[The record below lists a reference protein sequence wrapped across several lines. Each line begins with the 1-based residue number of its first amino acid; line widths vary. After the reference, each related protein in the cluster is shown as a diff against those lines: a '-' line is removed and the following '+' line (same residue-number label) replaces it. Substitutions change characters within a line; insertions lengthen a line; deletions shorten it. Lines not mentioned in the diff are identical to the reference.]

1 MPVTTPSNNKTI
13 DKMCSN
19 LTRRII
25 PCLDVRDGRVVK
37 GISFQGLRDAGDPV
51 ELAVEYERQG
61 ADELVMLDIS
71 ATPDGRAT
79 SIQTVRDINAKTI
92 FPLTVGGG
100 IRDVDSAKKL
110 LNAGADKVS
119 INTAAVRRPEFLTAL
134 SDCVGRQC
142 TVLAIDAKRKEEEW
156 RGEPSRGIR
165 SVRR

>member
-1 MPVTTPSNNKTI
+1 
-13 DKMCSN
+13 
-19 LTRRII
+19 
-25 PCLDVRDGRVVK
+25 
-37 GISFQGLRDAGDPV
+37 
-51 ELAVEYERQG
+51 
-61 ADELVMLDIS
+61 MLDIS

-119 INTAAVRRPEFLTAL
+119 INTAAVRRPEFLTEL

-142 TVLAIDAKRKEEEW
+142 TVLAIDAKRKEGKDGEW
-156 RGEPSRGIR
+156 EVVVKSGKERTGMDAVKCGKGCVSGAGEILLTSFDEDGQGNGFDA
-165 SVRR
+165 SC